1 MVFTPLTFMAP
12 DQALLALDALIGD
25 RLMSAVRGRA
35 PISHEV
41 HLWPQGLK
49 ATSWSGDE
57 PSRCEPDLVVR
68 FEFSRGDPVLV
79 VGEMKWEWFMSPKA
93 LSEEV
98 GREIVAV
105 RSAWPGTPVP
115 FVLSKYRY
123 DVRPGAYE
131 VLSWSD
137 AANRLRNL
145 ERSSAGAAGRWA
157 CLVREFLAIAD
168 VRGFGGF
175 PTPPI
180 PIADRANGS
189 AFWRAA
195 DV

>member
-1 MVFTPLTFMAP
+1 
-12 DQALLALDALIGD
+12 
-25 RLMSAVRGRA
+25 
-35 PISHEV
+35 
-41 HLWPQGLK
+41 
-49 ATSWSGDE
+49 
-57 PSRCEPDLVVR
+57 VVR
-68 FEFSRGDPVLV
+68 FVFSRGDPVLV

-98 GREIVAV
+98 AREIVAV

-123 DVRPGAYE
+123 DVRPGPYE

-180 PIADRANGS
+180 PIADRVNGS